1 MTLVILDN
9 GTVAMTGG
17 QETILPSSRLQ
28 TLLEGIGVEKE
39 HIRTITPLKK
49 HHEENVAVFKKEM
62 DYKGLSV
69 IIALRECLETARKH
83 RKSGGAK

>member
-28 TLLEGIGVEKE
+28 PLLEGIGVDPA
-39 HIRTITPLKK
+39 HIKTITPLKK
-49 HHEENVAVFKKEM
+49 YHAENVEVFKTEM
-62 DYKGLSV
+62 NYKGLSV

-83 RKSGGAK
+83 KKTGGAK